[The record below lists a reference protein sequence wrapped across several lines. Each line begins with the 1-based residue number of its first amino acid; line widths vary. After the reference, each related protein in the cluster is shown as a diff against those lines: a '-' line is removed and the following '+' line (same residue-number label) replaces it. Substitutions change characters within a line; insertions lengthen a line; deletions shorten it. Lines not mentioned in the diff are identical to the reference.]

1 VIERKGVRED
11 IVISPHVSIS
21 RIINDESP
29 ITMTKK
35 RILICTFVAL
45 SSGCFGGLM
54 GVQMTS
60 MLHSQKCQ
68 NQAWGFQQMC
78 NTWMTPGSIWQVS
91 IAGVWT
97 GTILGV
103 FVGGSITHKSS
114 HW

>member
-1 VIERKGVRED
+1 VTERKGVRED
-11 IVISPHVSIS
+11 LVISPHVSIS
-21 RIINDESP
+21 LIINDQSP

-45 SSGCFGGLM
+45 SSGFFGGLM
-54 GVQMTS
+54 GVQMTL

-68 NQAWGFQQMC
+68 NQAWGLQQMC
-78 NTWMTPGSIWQVS
+78 STWVTPGSIWQGS

-97 GTILGV
+97 GTILGA
-103 FVGGSITHKSS
+103 FVSGSIIHKSN